1 MSCTSAWTVL
11 CTGLSRL
18 FLNQSHF
25 PKKKLILPENK
36 QHWSMRLVGCA
47 CVVYFPLL
55 YPSERL
61 RPALKGADTWNTILL
76 CDGSGAL
83 DASRLQRE
91 SDRRLSCGSLPCSQ
105 IRIPQR
111 SCSGAPYDI
120 PTSSSGQAPRL
131 RAALTTCHAH
141 MQQACAQLRMR
152 SNMRRLK
159 KTTTQLLNYRLQ
171 SFTIWEQKSRF
182 M

>member
-1 MSCTSAWTVL
+1 
-11 CTGLSRL
+11 
-18 FLNQSHF
+18 
-25 PKKKLILPENK
+25 
-36 QHWSMRLVGCA
+36 MRLVGCA
-47 CVVYFPLL
+47 CVLYFPLF
-55 YPSERL
+55 YPSSKLRTALERT
-61 RPALKGADTWNTILL
+61 DTWNRILL

-83 DASRLQRE
+83 DVSRLRQE
-91 SDRRLSCGSLPCSQ
+91 SDRRLSCESVPCSQ

-120 PTSSSGQAPRL
+120 PTSLSGQAPRL
-131 RAALTTCHAH
+131 RALLTTCHAH

-159 KTTTQLLNYRLQ
+159 KTTTQLLNYRLH